1 MRVAVTGISSYLA
14 RTVFPLLEQDPAV
27 EEIRGIDLKAPPFRS
42 DKLRFIPADVRSPE
56 LAGHLEDCDTLVHFA
71 FIVMPI
77 RDEAKADDIN
87 INGSKNAFQAATA
100 AGVSKIVYSS
110 SVAAYGAWPENPPV
124 ITEDVPVRGMP
135 TFYYSR
141 AKAAVENFLDGFEK
155 EHPAMVITRLRPCI
169 FVGPTIENAVKD
181 ILGAKMVPY
190 FRGYPSRMQLVWD
203 EDVAQAIHLALKGDF
218 PGAFNL
224 AGDGSL
230 SMQEFA
236 AILGV
241 PSVPVPYALAYW
253 GGRLL
258 WSLRLFGQL
267 SPGWVECIRYS
278 IIVSSDKA
286 KRVLGWKPSCDT
298 AGALR
303 RLIASLPPA

>member
-1 MRVAVTGISSYLA
+1 MKVAMTGISGYLA
-14 RTVFPLLEQDPAV
+14 RTVFPLLDQDPLV
-27 EEIRGIDLKAPPFRS
+27 EEIRGLDVKPPAFRS
-42 DKLRFIPADVRSPE
+42 DKLRFIAADVRDP
-56 LAGHLEDCDTLVHFA
+56 GIGRHFQNCDTLIHLA

-77 RDEAKADDIN
+77 RDEAKADEIN
-87 INGSKNAFQAATA
+87 ITGSKNTFQAAAA
-100 AGVSKIVYSS
+100 AGVRKIIYSS
-110 SVAAYGAWPENPPV
+110 SIAAYGAWPDNPPL
-124 ITEDVPVRGMP
+124 ITEEVPVRGMP

-141 AKAAVENFLDGFEK
+141 AKAAVELFLDEFERQ
-155 EHPAMVITRLRPCI
+155 HPEIVVTRLRPCI

-181 ILGAKMVPY
+181 ILSAKVVPC
-190 FRGYPSRMQLVWD
+190 FRGRDSRIQLVWD
-203 EDVAQAIHLALKGDF
+203 EDVAQAVLLALKGNF

-230 SMQEFA
+230 SMPEFA

-241 PSVPVPYALAYW
+241 PTVSVPYFLAYW

-258 WSLRLFGQL
+258 WALHLFGQL
-267 SPGWVECIRYS
+267 SPGWIECIQYS
-278 IIVSSDKA
+278 ILVSSEKA

-303 RLIASLPPA
+303 RLIASIPKA